1 MPSCEK
7 GYLLGGLSAL
17 LIVLLR
23 LFSDLMILSLVF
35 PILRLVLFRISVHGY
50 TFDIVRILCSVCSIG
65 SCLRSVDFTFIRYAG
80 DWLLAG
86 G

>member
-50 TFDIVRILCSVCSIG
+50 TFDIVRILFG
-65 SCLRSVDFTFIRYAG
+65 SCLRSVDFTFIRYAR
-80 DWLLAG
+80 DRLLAG

>member
-1 MPSCEK
+1 M
-7 GYLLGGLSAL
+7 

-35 PILRLVLFRISVHGY
+35 PILRLVFFRIAVYGY
-50 TFDIVRILCSVCSIG
+50 TFDIAGIFCSICIIG
-65 SCLRSVDFTFIRYAG
+65 SCLRSVDFTFVRYAR
-80 DWLLAG
+80 DRLLAG

>member
-7 GYLLGGLSAL
+7 GYLLGGFSAL

-23 LFSDLMILSLVF
+23 LLSDLMILSLVF
-35 PILRLVLFRISVHGY
+35 PILRLVFFRIAVYGY
-50 TFDIVRILCSVCSIG
+50 TFDIAGIFCSICIIG
-65 SCLRSVDFTFIRYAG
+65 SCLRSVDFTFVRYAR
-80 DWLLAG
+80 DRLLAG